1 MKKLL
6 LGIAA
11 ACLAGFTF
19 AQDAPLWMRHSVISP
34 DGTTIAFTY
43 KGDIYTVPVAGG
55 RAMQITTNPAYD
67 TAPVWSPDSKRIA
80 FASDRMGSLDVYIV
94 AKDGGEPRRLTTHS
108 GSETPLAFT
117 DAGHV
122 LFSAGIMP
130 SAEAVVFPSNG
141 QFNQVYRVSVEGGR
155 PTMISSMPMEC
166 ISIIRR
172 ERCCI
177 KIRKVTRTTGV
188 NITYR
193 PLPVTSGCIL
203 REKNRSTAS

>member
-43 KGDIYTVPVAGG
+43 KGDIYTVPVTGG

-67 TAPVWSPDSKRIA
+67 TDPVWSLDSKQVA

-94 AKDGGEPRRLTTHS
+94 SKDGGEPRLLLQMPDISCSLQASCRLPRLLSFPLT
-108 GSETPLAFT
+108 GSSTRSIEY
-117 DAGHV
+117 
-122 LFSAGIMP
+122 
-130 SAEAVVFPSNG
+130 
-141 QFNQVYRVSVEGGR
+141 QWREGV
-155 PTMISSMPMEC
+155 
-166 ISIIRR
+166 RR
-172 ERCCI
+172 
-177 KIRKVTRTTGV
+177 
-188 NITYR
+188 
-193 PLPVTSGCIL
+193 
-203 REKNRSTAS
+203 

>member
-80 FASDRMGSLDVYIV
+80 FARTVWEAWTSTLWPKTE
-94 AKDGGEPRRLTTHS
+94 ANHDG
-108 GSETPLAFT
+108 
-117 DAGHV
+117 
-122 LFSAGIMP
+122 
-130 SAEAVVFPSNG
+130 
-141 QFNQVYRVSVEGGR
+141 
-155 PTMISSMPMEC
+155 
-166 ISIIRR
+166 
-172 ERCCI
+172 
-177 KIRKVTRTTGV
+177 
-188 NITYR
+188 
-193 PLPVTSGCIL
+193 
-203 REKNRSTAS
+203 

>member
-43 KGDIYTVPVAGG
+43 KGDIYTVPVTGG

-67 TAPVWSPDSKRIA
+67 TDPVWSPDSKQVA

-94 AKDGGEPRRLTTHS
+94 SKDGGEPRRLTY
-108 GSETPLAFT
+108 PLGKRNAACFYRCRT
-117 DAGHV
+117 YPVLCGHH
-122 LFSAGIMP
+122 
-130 SAEAVVFPSNG
+130 AVCRG
-141 QFNQVYRVSVEGGR
+141 
-155 PTMISSMPMEC
+155 
-166 ISIIRR
+166 
-172 ERCCI
+172 CC
-177 KIRKVTRTTGV
+177 
-188 NITYR
+188 
-193 PLPVTSGCIL
+193 LSL
-203 REKNRSTAS
+203 

>member
-11 ACLAGFTF
+11 VCLAGFTF

-80 FASDRMGSLDVYIV
+80 FASDRMGSLDVYFYRCRTCLV
-94 AKDGGEPRRLTTHS
+94 LC
-108 GSETPLAFT
+108 
-117 DAGHV
+117 GHH
-122 LFSAGIMP
+122 
-130 SAEAVVFPSNG
+130 AVCRG
-141 QFNQVYRVSVEGGR
+141 
-155 PTMISSMPMEC
+155 
-166 ISIIRR
+166 
-172 ERCCI
+172 CC
-177 KIRKVTRTTGV
+177 
-188 NITYR
+188 
-193 PLPVTSGCIL
+193 LSL
-203 REKNRSTAS
+203 

>member
-108 GSETPLAFT
+108 GAKRRLLLQMLDISCSLRASCRLPRLLSFPLT
-117 DAGHV
+117 G
-122 LFSAGIMP
+122 SSTRSI
-130 SAEAVVFPSNG
+130 EY
-141 QFNQVYRVSVEGGR
+141 QWREGA
-155 PTMISSMPMEC
+155 
-166 ISIIRR
+166 RR
-172 ERCCI
+172 
-177 KIRKVTRTTGV
+177 
-188 NITYR
+188 
-193 PLPVTSGCIL
+193 
-203 REKNRSTAS
+203 

>member
-94 AKDGGEPRRLTTHS
+94 AKRRLLLQMPDMSCFLRASCRLPRLLSFPLT
-108 GSETPLAFT
+108 GSSTRSIEY
-117 DAGHV
+117 
-122 LFSAGIMP
+122 
-130 SAEAVVFPSNG
+130 
-141 QFNQVYRVSVEGGR
+141 QWREGA
-155 PTMISSMPMEC
+155 
-166 ISIIRR
+166 RR
-172 ERCCI
+172 
-177 KIRKVTRTTGV
+177 
-188 NITYR
+188 
-193 PLPVTSGCIL
+193 
-203 REKNRSTAS
+203 

>member
-117 DAGHV
+117 IFAMG
-122 LFSAGIMP
+122 S
-130 SAEAVVFPSNG
+130 
-141 QFNQVYRVSVEGGR
+141 RVIRTPPLCLRFHHSTRSIEYQWREGA
-155 PTMISSMPMEC
+155 
-166 ISIIRR
+166 RR
-172 ERCCI
+172 
-177 KIRKVTRTTGV
+177 
-188 NITYR
+188 
-193 PLPVTSGCIL
+193 
-203 REKNRSTAS
+203 

>member
-94 AKDGGEPRRLTTHS
+94 AKDGGEPRRLPTREAKRRLLLQMPDMSCSLRASCRLPRLLSFPLT
-108 GSETPLAFT
+108 GSSTRSIEY
-117 DAGHV
+117 
-122 LFSAGIMP
+122 
-130 SAEAVVFPSNG
+130 
-141 QFNQVYRVSVEGGR
+141 QWREGA
-155 PTMISSMPMEC
+155 
-166 ISIIRR
+166 RR
-172 ERCCI
+172 
-177 KIRKVTRTTGV
+177 
-188 NITYR
+188 
-193 PLPVTSGCIL
+193 
-203 REKNRSTAS
+203 

>member
-11 ACLAGFTF
+11 VCLAGFTF

-94 AKDGGEPRRLTTHS
+94 AKDGGEPRRLTTAACFYRCR
-108 GSETPLAFT
+108 TCLVLC
-117 DAGHV
+117 GHH
-122 LFSAGIMP
+122 
-130 SAEAVVFPSNG
+130 AVCRG
-141 QFNQVYRVSVEGGR
+141 
-155 PTMISSMPMEC
+155 
-166 ISIIRR
+166 
-172 ERCCI
+172 CC
-177 KIRKVTRTTGV
+177 
-188 NITYR
+188 
-193 PLPVTSGCIL
+193 LSL
-203 REKNRSTAS
+203 

>member
-11 ACLAGFTF
+11 VCLAGFTF

-130 SAEAVVFPSNG
+130 SAEDVVFPSNG
-141 QFNQVYRVSVEGGR
+141 QFNQVYRVS
-155 PTMISSMPMEC
+155 PS
-166 ISIIRR
+166 IRR

>member
-11 ACLAGFTF
+11 VCLAGFTF

-130 SAEAVVFPSNG
+130 VWVVLWTALVSNISCL
-141 QFNQVYRVSVEGGR
+141 RLWAATPTKWKAWLSV
-155 PTMISSMPMEC
+155 
-166 ISIIRR
+166 
-172 ERCCI
+172 
-177 KIRKVTRTTGV
+177 VTV
-188 NITYR
+188 I
-193 PLPVTSGCIL
+193 LP
-203 REKNRSTAS
+203 

>member
-19 AQDAPLWMRHSVISP
+19 AQDAPLWMRP

-94 AKDGGEPRRLTTHS
+94 SKDGGEPRRLTTHS

-117 DAGHV
+117 IFAMV
-122 LFSAGIMP
+122 S
-130 SAEAVVFPSNG
+130 
-141 QFNQVYRVSVEGGR
+141 RVIRTPPLCLRFHHALIG
-155 PTMISSMPMEC
+155 MSSL
-166 ISIIRR
+166 I
-172 ERCCI
+172 
-177 KIRKVTRTTGV
+177 
-188 NITYR
+188 
-193 PLPVTSGCIL
+193 
-203 REKNRSTAS
+203 

>member
-67 TAPVWSPDSKRIA
+67 TAPVWSPDSSGLLLLRIVWEA
-80 FASDRMGSLDVYIV
+80 WTSTLWPKTEANH
-94 AKDGGEPRRLTTHS
+94 DG
-108 GSETPLAFT
+108 
-117 DAGHV
+117 
-122 LFSAGIMP
+122 
-130 SAEAVVFPSNG
+130 
-141 QFNQVYRVSVEGGR
+141 
-155 PTMISSMPMEC
+155 
-166 ISIIRR
+166 
-172 ERCCI
+172 
-177 KIRKVTRTTGV
+177 
-188 NITYR
+188 
-193 PLPVTSGCIL
+193 
-203 REKNRSTAS
+203 